1 LDAQTY
7 LAFVHPHDRVALLEA
22 YNAAKAERGEL
33 HLEHRIMLDGGRIK
47 HLEVLGRFASS
58 ADNSPIMAEGTIQD
72 VTEKVE
78 QRDALQRLAY
88 QDDLTGLPNRRSLEE
103 SLWQEMKYCASH
115 GCRLLLALLDL
126 DNFHEANDQY
136 GAALGDAL
144 LKALAQRLQRL
155 FGDKA
160 TIARVGGD
168 EFVVLFSRL
177 QIDADDRHLQR
188 LSQLLEAI
196 SEPLTVE
203 GVKFFLT
210 ASAGVTEY
218 PQPTEIVAEQLIRQA
233 QQALFQAKMLGK
245 RRLQKYDL

>member
-1 LDAQTY
+1 
-7 LAFVHPHDRVALLEA
+7 
-22 YNAAKAERGEL
+22 
-33 HLEHRIMLDGGRIK
+33 
-47 HLEVLGRFASS
+47 
-58 ADNSPIMAEGTIQD
+58 
-72 VTEKVE
+72 
-78 QRDALQRLAY
+78 
-88 QDDLTGLPNRRSLEE
+88 DLTGLPNRRSLEE

-245 RRLQKYDL
+245 RRLQKYDLDSEQDARELTDHLEKISQALENNELVLYYQPKVNMSSGHAFGAEALLRWQKSDGEL